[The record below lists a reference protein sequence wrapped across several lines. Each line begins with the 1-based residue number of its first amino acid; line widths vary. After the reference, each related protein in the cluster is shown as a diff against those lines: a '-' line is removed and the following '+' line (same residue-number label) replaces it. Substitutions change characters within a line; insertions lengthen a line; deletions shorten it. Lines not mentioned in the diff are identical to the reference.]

1 MNKSVPWSIKG
12 VGFDVREAA
21 KDAAQRAGMTLGEWL
36 HSVIA
41 ESASDSGVEFGE
53 IDEEDQLEAVTARLA
68 RLSEFD
74 DPRPARR
81 SARPVANVRKVGR
94 EARFEAGSSISDDED
109 SPPQRRR
116 AETRRATPRVETTR
130 ETRPRMRLPEARSE
144 HLLDEAVEMFESR
157 HRQQAERTEDALSKV
172 ARRLAEIEGHIS
184 QRDES
189 SHLRP
194 LRSAMASLE
203 ERVEQIARRKEPAA
217 KNEQALAE
225 IESQLSRLADRL
237 PRESSAPEPVA
248 ATKAAAGDEH
258 LRRIEDKLNLLI
270 SSLDAP
276 SEVVFPAGRNAK
288 PGPITEDG
296 PASSAISEIM
306 RRQKSLDRTHGFD
319 PQQGLAPAPVPSAR
333 DPLAMP
339 AYATAPMQAA
349 ESDGM
354 QAALHQGMTSLA
366 EQLQSLRHES
376 AQRDERRK
384 AEAARVA
391 HPDLDFLRHQLAEIS
406 RAIGLLAQ
414 RGTSPGLEEAVHAL
428 VVRIDESRRN
438 GVQDGALAPIEGVL
452 NEIRHSLAASSPH
465 AIAEAMREE
474 LRRLHQKIDAMTAT
488 GFDRSGFEKLKRQTD
503 EIGRMLSDVLA
514 RPMSTEGLERQI
526 AGLSERVDQLAARPD
541 ALSSYLVETLDS
553 IRDSIDRV
561 DSNPALRDVERRVA
575 DLTARSGQM
584 PASLVEML
592 EEMRYSIDSVA
603 ANPALRAVQ
612 AQISELAAKSGD
624 LPHRL
629 VETLTDLRQSIE
641 KVAANPGLRA
651 IEAQVANLA
660 SRTGE
665 MPDHLVETLS
675 QIRQSIDR
683 MAANAGLR
691 AAEGDARSLAPH
703 ATALPEHLTETLG
716 EMRQSIERM
725 AHQPALR
732 ALESHVSQLAHKID
746 AAIAQPRPAWDESAT
761 GDTQKIYSRISDL
774 HDVLMSRLDKSNA
787 DPALPAFGEQIAAL
801 SQRIDSVHRA
811 VVRQRETENAAPPP
825 RDERLEEMVGQLA
838 AKIER
843 VSAGNHDTR
852 ALQALEN
859 QVMRLA
865 ERLERSGESSEA
877 ISALE
882 RTMADLFGQLEETR
896 NAAIDA
902 AEAAARDAV
911 RDTALAPTAASGIA
925 PDVIVREISD
935 LRTMQDQSDR
945 RTHSTLTA
953 VHETLEKVVDRL
965 ALLEDDI
972 GGLRAQDMH
981 AEVPLAAGPMPTF
994 EAARPARE
1002 GLANETP
1009 SRAANIDPASMR
1021 PERRPVADAAP
1032 KVQVAAPAAAPAST
1046 DADDILIEPGS
1057 GFSPTPRRGSAQH
1070 EADLDP
1076 TNGHSDLAMP
1086 MGNEPKVAQASFIA
1100 AARRAAHTTGQSAS
1114 EAPSRIG
1121 RVASSVEAALNDA
1134 RSRARAAASATDET
1148 AEPGVKSPGG
1158 MALLK
1163 GKARPIL
1170 ISLAGLV
1177 LLIGALQVARSLTD
1191 HSGGEQ
1197 PMVESQPKLSQGPST
1212 SPSAQPAGKAE
1223 VVNAPAARAEKRADM
1238 MLSPEPMT
1246 SRQQAE
1252 QTSDPVVVSSIPK
1265 PPVKTAALADLANAG
1280 NADAQYELAARYI
1293 DGRDMPRDP
1302 AMAVQWFRK
1311 AAEKNSAPAQYRLGA
1326 LYEKGIGVTRSSK
1339 DAAIWYR
1346 KAADAG
1352 NVRAMHNLA
1361 VLMADGVDGKPDYS
1375 LAASWFQNAA
1385 EHGVRDSQY
1394 NLAIL
1399 YARGLGVEQD
1409 LTKSY
1414 KWLALAAAQGDTD
1427 ALKKRDEVAA
1437 RLQPRQ
1443 LAEAKVAADTFALQA
1458 PVASAN
1464 EASIDAL
1471 LSAPRADGRP
1481 VSATP
1486 PASAPRSGSK
1496 ATDRVSSL

>member
-41 ESASDSGVEFGE
+41 ERASDAGVEFGE

-68 RLSEFD
+68 RLTEFE

-81 SARPVANVRKVGR
+81 PVRPVAGVRKMGR
-94 EARFEAGSSISDDED
+94 EARFEAGSPVGDDED
-109 SPPQRRR
+109 FPPQRRR
-116 AETRRATPRVETTR
+116 AETRRVPPRAEPTR
-130 ETRPRMRLPEARSE
+130 EARPRLRLPEGRSE

-189 SHLRP
+189 SHFRP
-194 LRSAMASLE
+194 LRSAMATLE
-203 ERVEQIARRKEPAA
+203 DRVEQIARRKEPSA
-217 KNEQALAE
+217 KSEQTLAD

-237 PRESSAPEPVA
+237 PREPSGPEPVTA
-248 ATKAAAGDEH
+248 KKTAGDDEH

-276 SEVVFPAGRNAK
+276 SEVVFPAGRNAR
-288 PGPITEDG
+288 PGPVTEDG

-306 RRQKSLDRTHGFD
+306 RRQKSLDRAQGFD
-319 PQQGLAPAPVPSAR
+319 PRQGHAPAPLPPAR
-333 DPLAMP
+333 EPLAMP
-339 AYATAPMQAA
+339 AYATVPMQGA

-354 QAALHQGMTSLA
+354 RAALHQGMSSLA
-366 EQLQSLRHES
+366 EQLQNLRHES

-406 RAIGLLAQ
+406 RAISLLAQ

-428 VVRIDESRRN
+428 VERIDESRRN

-474 LRRLHQKIDAMTAT
+474 LHHLHLKIDAMTAT

-584 PASLVEML
+584 PPSLVEML

-651 IEAQVANLA
+651 IETQVAKLA

-683 MAANAGLR
+683 MATNAGLR
-691 AAEGDARSLAPH
+691 AVEGDAHGIIQQSAP
-703 ATALPEHLTETLG
+703 LPAHLTQTLG

-746 AAIAQPRPAWDESAT
+746 AAIAQPRVAAQDEMGA

-774 HDVLMSRLDKSNA
+774 HDVLMSRLGQSSA
-787 DPALPAFGEQIAAL
+787 DPALPAFGEQFAAL

-811 VVRQRETENAAPPP
+811 VVRQRETESAPPPP

-902 AEAAARDAV
+902 AEVAARDVV
-911 RDTALAPTAASGIA
+911 RDAAITSAKSEGVA
-925 PDVIVREISD
+925 PDIIVREISD

-972 GGLRAQDMH
+972 GGLRPQNRHVDTPM
-981 AEVPLAAGPMPTF
+981 AAGPMPTF
-994 EAARPARE
+994 EAARPMQEAPAGERS
-1002 GLANETP
+1002 
-1009 SRAANIDPASMR
+1009 SRAPNLDAASMR
-1021 PERRPVADAAP
+1021 SDRRPVSDAAP
-1032 KVQVAAPAAAPAST
+1032 KVHAPAPEVAPVAADP
-1046 DADDILIEPGS
+1046 DDILIEPGT
-1057 GFSPTPRRGSAQH
+1057 GFSPARRRGSAQQ
-1070 EADLDP
+1070 EPDTDFAY
-1076 TNGHSDLAMP
+1076 GHSDLAMP
-1086 MGNEPKVAQASFIA
+1086 IGNEPKVAQASFIA
-1100 AARRAAHTTGQSAS
+1100 AARRAAQTTSQNTGPDTGGGSS
-1114 EAPSRIG
+1114 KIG

-1134 RSRARAAASATDET
+1134 RARARAAASATED
-1148 AEPGVKSPGG
+1148 VSQPGG
-1158 MALLK
+1158 KSGGAMALLK
-1163 GKARPIL
+1163 GKTRPIL

-1177 LLIGALQVARSLTD
+1177 LLIGALQIARSLTD
-1191 HSGGEQ
+1191 NSGSEQ
-1197 PMVESQPKLSQGPST
+1197 PAIESLPKLSQA
-1212 SPSAQPAGKAE
+1212 PSAAPS
-1223 VVNAPAARAEKRADM
+1223 APANGADKRADM

-1252 QTSDPVVVSSIPK
+1252 QAVDPVSVSSIPK
-1265 PPVKTAALADLANAG
+1265 PPVKTVALADLASAG
-1280 NADAQYELAARYI
+1280 NADAQYELATRYI
-1293 DGRDMPRDP
+1293 DGRDVPRDP
-1302 AMAVQWFRK
+1302 AVAVQWFRK
-1311 AAEKNSAPAQYRLGA
+1311 AAEQNNAPAQYRLGA

-1339 DAAIWYR
+1339 DAAVWYR

-1361 VLMADGVDGKPDYS
+1361 VLIADGVDGKPDYAM
-1375 LAASWFQNAA
+1375 AASWFRNAA

-1443 LAEAKVAADTFALQA
+1443 LAEAKVAADTFALEP

-1464 EASIDAL
+1464 EASIEAVL
-1471 LSAPRADGRP
+1471 KAARADGRP
-1481 VSATP
+1481 ASATP
-1486 PASAPRSGSK
+1486 PAAAPRSGSGK